1 LKTHKTSALPPVRR
15 AAAVL
20 AALGMISCAKR
31 APVLVPPAA
40 AIEAVAGFGS
50 ASVEGEKM
58 ALKGKFAF
66 NFRLPNL
73 GRVEAFDPLG
83 RMVYYVVIGGGHAY
97 LVLPSKKAYA
107 EEPPETLMS
116 RLLGLSLSPEEV
128 INLVGGQ
135 WSGGE
140 TGGGPGGAWA
150 LERDGLGRV
159 VRGEKSGF
167 RFEDTEFFPGDG
179 VPKVVRFSQAGAMG
193 RVKILSLVFNPPL
206 RPEAFGTPF
215 LGSFSRKSLEEILEM
230 AR

>member
-1 LKTHKTSALPPVRR
+1 
-15 AAAVL
+15 
-20 AALGMISCAKR
+20 MMSCAKR

-50 ASVEGEKM
+50 ASVEGEEM

-66 NFRLPNL
+66 NFRLPDL
-73 GRVEAFDPLG
+73 GRIEAFEPFG
-83 RMVYYVVIGGGHAY
+83 RMIYYIVIGGGHAY
-97 LVLPSKKAYA
+97 LVLPSKKSYA
-107 EEPPETLMS
+107 EELPETLMS

-128 INLVGGQ
+128 IDLVGGQ
-135 WSGGE
+135 WPGGE
-140 TGGGPGGAWA
+140 TGGVPGGAWA

-159 VRGEKSGF
+159 VHGEKSGF
-167 RFEDTEFFPGDG
+167 RFEAEEFFPGDG
-179 VPKVVRFSQAGAMG
+179 IPRVVGFSRTGASG